1 MADVNRAW
9 KELSSDARKNYITT
23 NAFVL
28 DDDNE
33 LAPFKQVEQNERHV
47 GILAPIENLP
57 KRPRLEP
64 LKKPV
69 RKPEAQLIEI
79 DENGENS
86 ISNHQVFFKCI
97 LL

>member
-9 KELSSDARKNYITT
+9 KELSSDTRKNYITT

-33 LAPFKQVEQNERHV
+33 MAPFEQNERHV
-47 GILAPIENLP
+47 EILAPIENLP

-79 DENGENS
+79 DKNGENS